1 MRMGVALSK
10 LLARMHLW
18 YPAAVVLAQTPL
30 CDLDRHSIGRLSYAL
45 MLSHRMKPGSVH
57 ALFRRIVEDNS
68 DRTPELTL
76 ELAEMATRIEEPS
89 LSNDF
94 LEDAEKNAAATGNT
108 FVADTAHKLRAL
120 SAALQDGSLQTHI
133 RNEVQTIT
141 TTGDDSPIVLV
152 PLSGGYLSLFD
163 LWIQQVRKHIGQRI
177 VVLAMDDTA
186 LHLSETYA
194 DIHIVDCRSF
204 FAWNNGKLH
213 PKTRGVL
220 WLVRTLYLRAL
231 VAAGHSVLVLDLD
244 AIPVG
249 DVLPLLASLSDADI
263 IAQLDH
269 SIPMDVNRALGFVLC
284 CGFMLWRPTVAA
296 QTLLNRF
303 VTAAQVERD
312 DQLALNHLL
321 VADGIV
327 EKTNGANAM
336 RFGSAGVQFACPD
349 PSLVSRTLN
358 TGSVVRHFHQHGQ
371 SIEEL
376 RKALG
381 IPAH

>member
-1 MRMGVALSK
+1 MRIGVTLSK

-30 CDLDRHSIGRLSYAL
+30 RDLDRHSIGRLSYAL

-57 ALFRRIVEDNS
+57 ALFRRIVEDNGE
-68 DRTPELTL
+68 RTPELTL
-76 ELAEMATRIEEPS
+76 ELAEMATRIEEPT
-89 LSNDF
+89 LSDDF
-94 LEDAEKNAAATGNT
+94 LDDAEKSATTTGNI
-108 FVADTAHKLRAL
+108 FVADTAQKLRAL
-120 SAALQDGSLQTHI
+120 SASLQDGSLQAHI
-133 RNEVQTIT
+133 RNEADAIAASN
-141 TTGDDSPIVLV
+141 GDSPVVLV
-152 PLSGGYLSLFD
+152 PLSGGYLSMFE
-163 LWIQQVRKHIGQRI
+163 LWLQQVQKHIGHRI

-186 LHLSETYA
+186 LQLSETYA
-194 DIHIVDCRSF
+194 NIHVVDCRRF
-204 FAWNNGKLH
+204 FAWNDGKLN

-231 VAAGHSVLVLDLD
+231 VATGQSVLVLDLD

-249 DVLPLLASLSDADI
+249 DVLPLLASLPDADV

-269 SIPMDVNRALGFVLC
+269 SIPMDVDRALGFVLC

-296 QTLLNRF
+296 QTLLDRF
-303 VTAAQVERD
+303 ATAAQVERD

-321 VADGIV
+321 VADGVV

-349 PSLVSRTLN
+349 PSLVSRALH
-358 TGSVVRHFHQHGQ
+358 TGSVVRHFHQQGQ
-371 SIEEL
+371 SMDAL

-381 IPAH
+381 I

>member
-1 MRMGVALSK
+1 MRLGVALSK
-10 LLARMHLW
+10 ALARMHLW
-18 YPAAVVLAQTPL
+18 YPAAVVLAQTQL
-30 CDLDRHSIGRLSYAL
+30 RDLDSHSIRRLSYVL

-57 ALFRRIVEDNS
+57 ALFRRIVEDNRERS
-68 DRTPELTL
+68 PELTL
-76 ELAEMATRIEEPS
+76 GLAEMATRIEEPT
-89 LSNDF
+89 LADDF
-94 LEDAEKNAAATGNT
+94 LDDAEKNATASGDA
-108 FVADTAHKLRAL
+108 FVADAAHRLRKL
-120 SAALQDGSLQTHI
+120 SVALQDGSLQTHI
-133 RNEVQTIT
+133 RDEANTIT
-141 TTGDDSPIVLV
+141 ASSDGSPTVLV

-163 LWIQQVRKHIGQRI
+163 LWIQQVRKHIGSRI
-177 VVLAMDDTA
+177 VVLAMDDVA
-186 LHLSETYA
+186 LQVTKTY
-194 DIHIVDCRSF
+194 DNIHIVDCRSF
-204 FAWNNGKLH
+204 FAWNEGKLH

-231 VAAGHSVLVLDLD
+231 VAAGHSVMVLDLD

-249 DVLPLLASLSDADI
+249 DVLPLLASLPDADV

-269 SIPMDVNRALGFVLC
+269 SIPMDVDRALGFVLC

-296 QTLLNRF
+296 QALLDRF
-303 VTAAQVERD
+303 AAAAQVERD

-349 PSLVSRTLN
+349 PSLVSRTLH
-358 TGSVVRHFHQHGQ
+358 TGSVVRHFHQQGQ
-371 SIEEL
+371 TIDEL

-381 IPAH
+381 V

>member
-1 MRMGVALSK
+1 MRLGIALSK
-10 LLARMHLW
+10 ALARMHLW

-30 CDLDRHSIGRLSYAL
+30 RELDRHSVGRLSYAL

-57 ALFRRIVEDNS
+57 ALFRRIVEDNGE
-68 DRTPELTL
+68 RTPELTL
-76 ELAEMATRIEEPS
+76 ELAEMATRIEEPA
-89 LSNDF
+89 LSDDF
-94 LEDAEKNAAATGNT
+94 LEDAERSATTAGNT
-108 FVADTAHKLRAL
+108 FIADTAHKLRAL
-120 SAALQDGSLQTHI
+120 SAALQDGSLQAHI
-133 RNEVQTIT
+133 REEVQTLAT
-141 TTGDDSPIVLV
+141 SDDGSPIVLV
-152 PLSGGYLSLFD
+152 PLSGGYLSMFG
-163 LWIQQVRKHIGQRI
+163 LWIQQVRKHIGSRI
-177 VVLAMDDTA
+177 VVLAMDDAA
-186 LHLSETYA
+186 LQVTETYN
-194 DIHIVDCRSF
+194 DVHVIDCRSF
-204 FAWNNGKLH
+204 FAWNEGKLN

-231 VAAGHSVLVLDLD
+231 VAAGHSVMVLDLD

-249 DVLPLLASLSDADI
+249 DVLPLLASLPDVDV

-269 SIPMDVNRALGFVLC
+269 SIPMDVDRALGFVLC

-296 QTLLNRF
+296 QTLLDRF

-349 PSLVSRTLN
+349 PSLVSRTLH
-358 TGSVVRHFHQHGQ
+358 TGGVVRHFHQQGQ
-371 SIEEL
+371 TMEEL

-381 IPAH
+381 V

>member
-1 MRMGVALSK
+1 MRLGIALSK
-10 LLARMHLW
+10 ALARMHLW
-18 YPAAVVLAQTPL
+18 YPTAVVLAQTPL
-30 CDLDRHSIGRLSYAL
+30 RDLDRHSVGRLSYAL

-57 ALFRRIVEDNS
+57 ALFRRIVEDNGERS
-68 DRTPELTL
+68 PELTL
-76 ELAEMATRIEEPS
+76 ELAEMATRIEDS
-89 LSNDF
+89 TLADDF
-94 LEDAEKNAAATGNT
+94 LDDAEKNATAAGNT
-108 FVADTAHKLRAL
+108 FVAETAHKLRAL
-120 SAALQDGSLQTHI
+120 SVALQDGSLQTHI
-133 RNEVQTIT
+133 RDEVNAIAASSD
-141 TTGDDSPIVLV
+141 GSPTVLV

-163 LWIQQVRKHIGQRI
+163 LWIQQVRKHIGSRI
-177 VVLAMDDTA
+177 VVLAMDDAA
-186 LHLSETYA
+186 LQVTQTY
-194 DIHIVDCRSF
+194 DNVHVIDCRRF
-204 FAWNNGKLH
+204 FAWHEGKLH

-231 VAAGHSVLVLDLD
+231 VAAGHSVMVLDLD

-249 DVLPLLASLSDADI
+249 DVIPLLASLPDADV

-269 SIPMDVNRALGFVLC
+269 SIPMDVDRALGFVLC

-296 QTLLNRF
+296 QALLDRF
-303 VTAAQVERD
+303 AAAAQVERD

-349 PSLVSRTLN
+349 PSLVSRTLH
-358 TGSVVRHFHQHGQ
+358 TGSVVRHFHQQGQ
-371 SIEEL
+371 TIDEL

-381 IPAH
+381 V

>member
-30 CDLDRHSIGRLSYAL
+30 RDLDRHSIGRLSYAL

-57 ALFRRIVEDNS
+57 ALFRRIVEDNGERS
-68 DRTPELTL
+68 PEFTL
-76 ELAEMATRIEEPS
+76 ELAEMATRIEEPA
-89 LSNDF
+89 LADDF
-94 LEDAEKNAAATGNT
+94 LEDAEKNATAAGNT
-108 FVADTAHKLRAL
+108 FVADTAHKLRTL

-133 RNEVQTIT
+133 RNDVQTIAT
-141 TTGDDSPIVLV
+141 SNEGSPIVLV

-163 LWIQQVRKHIGQRI
+163 LWVQQVQKHIGSRI
-177 VVLAMDDTA
+177 VVLAMDDAA
-186 LHLSETYA
+186 LQISKTY
-194 DIHIVDCRSF
+194 DNIHVVDCRGF
-204 FAWNNGKLH
+204 FAWNEGKLH

-231 VAAGHSVLVLDLD
+231 VAAGHSVIVLDLD

-249 DVLPLLASLSDADI
+249 DVLPLLASLPDADV

-269 SIPMDVNRALGFVLC
+269 SIPMDVDRALGFVLC

-296 QTLLNRF
+296 QTLLDRF
-303 VTAAQVERD
+303 VTATQVERD

-321 VADGIV
+321 VTDGVV

-336 RFGSAGVQFACPD
+336 RFGFAGVQFACPD
-349 PSLVSRTLN
+349 PSLVSRSLQ
-358 TGSVVRHFHQHGQ
+358 TGSVVRHFHQQGQ
-371 SIEEL
+371 SVDDL
-376 RKALG
+376 RKALS
-381 IPAH
+381 I